1 MNFLALGL
9 LVPLAACSFDWSQ
22 DDDGAGV
29 PSQGSGM
36 TRSYT
41 VTDFSTVNL
50 RGSDDVDV
58 RVGTGFSV
66 RAEGPADVLD
76 RLKIA
81 KDGQA
86 LNVGRRDGVHL
97 GWAKSGKVKVFV
109 TLPRLAGAGISGSG
123 NMAVD
128 RIEGATFR
136 ANVAGSGSLGIGA
149 VQVDDLRV
157 SIAGSGTVAATGT
170 VSAFAAKIAGSG
182 DVDAP
187 GLRARSA
194 KVDIAGSGSVRAAVD
209 GSAKINMMGSGDV
222 DLGPRARCTVAKMG
236 SGSVRCAS

>member
-9 LVPLAACSFDWSQ
+9 LVPLAACSFDWNQ

-29 PSQGSGM
+29 PPQGSGM

-66 RAEGPADVLD
+66 RAEGPSDVLD
-76 RLKIA
+76 RLKIE

-97 GWAKSGKVKVFV
+97 GWPKSGKVKVFV

-128 RIEGATFR
+128 RIESATFR

-236 SGSVRCAS
+236 SGSVRCAP

>member
-9 LVPLAACSFDWSQ
+9 LLPLAACSFNGSG

-29 PSQGSGM
+29 PSQGSGT

-41 VTDFSTVNL
+41 VTDFSTISL

-66 RAEGPADVLD
+66 RAEGPADMLD
-76 RLKIA
+76 RLKIE

-86 LNVGRRDGVHL
+86 LNVGRRNGVNL
-97 GWAKSGKVKVFV
+97 DWAKSGKVKVFV

-128 RIEGATFR
+128 RIEGGTFR
-136 ANVAGSGSLGIGA
+136 ANVAGSGNLGIGA
-149 VQVDDLRV
+149 VQVDDLSV
-157 SIAGSGTVAATGT
+157 SIAGSGNVAAAGA
-170 VSAFAAKIAGSG
+170 VNAFAAKIAGSG

-194 KVDIAGSGSVRAAVD
+194 RVDIAGSGSVRAVVD
-209 GSAKINMMGSGDV
+209 GSAKITMMGSGDV
-222 DLGPRARCTVAKMG
+222 DLGPRAACTVSKMG
-236 SGSVRCAS
+236 SGSVRCAP